1 MTSRHAH
8 VRAWQRGSTALW
20 LLVLPLAAIAC
31 KSAETKANARPD
43 GGVGVLLAD
52 GGLLLPSLVGPVL
65 VDPNTP
71 GGIDKNADASVVTPT
86 SERLLKRT
94 NPDNLPIYAGP
105 TGTLEGTVYVVGDS
119 QPANDAPFG
128 TCDTP
133 AARAMHGSLF
143 RDERSAE
150 TKVSPTAKRPLLDAV
165 VGVTEYGKAFLPP
178 PKEAATVI
186 IKDCAYD
193 TRTVVLMLGQSL
205 NVRNEDTP
213 APNHYYGPQ
222 LAGAKTSTIRI
233 VAPKT
238 DPIVFFPEEPGRF
251 ALVDTVDHRYMRAEV
266 FVAMNPLT
274 AVSRALGKYKLLNV
288 PVGKMKAHAMHP
300 AFLNAS
306 KDKGEAAVEIRAG
319 ETTTQDF
326 VLTYKSK

>member
-1 MTSRHAH
+1 MTSGR
-8 VRAWQRGSTALW
+8 VRASLRATTALS
-20 LLVLPLAAIAC
+20 LLAFVCAC
-31 KSAETKANARPD
+31 KSSDTKASTKPD
-43 GGVGVLLAD
+43 GGVGILLPD
-52 GGLLLPSLVGPVL
+52 GGLLLPSLVGPVV

-71 GGIDKNADASVVTPT
+71 GGIDKSADASVSAPT
-86 SERLLKRT
+86 QERLLKQT
-94 NPDNLPIYAGP
+94 NPDNLPVYSGP

-119 QPANDAPFG
+119 QPPNDAPFG

-143 RDERSAE
+143 RDERPAE
-150 TKVSPTAKRPLLDAV
+150 TKISPTTKRPLLDAV
-165 VGVTEYGKAFLPP
+165 VGVTDYGKAFLPP
-178 PKEAATVI
+178 PKDPANVV

-193 TRTVVLMLGQSL
+193 RRTVVVMLGQSMH
-205 NVRNEDTP
+205 VRNEDTP
-213 APNHYYGPQ
+213 GPNHYYGPQ

-238 DPIVFFPEEPGRF
+238 DPIVFLPEEPGRF

-274 AVSRALGKYKLLNV
+274 ATTQALGKYKLANV

-306 KDKGEAAVEIRAG
+306 KEKAEAPVEIRAG

-326 VLTYKSK
+326 VLTYKAK